1 MLNWIE
7 KTILKRIH
15 KKLSIK
21 LTKENLVLAFT
32 DLDGNGYYKFAKGLE
47 LPISRMSKLL
57 EYMMWL
63 RKGTTKEEYLSALEI
78 AKKGLEKGISDG
90 KGLAK
95 MGFVITELENRAELV
110 IHDEL
115 FYNILAVQHIRHD
128 ESVTKFN
135 NEIHLQKVEAFRE
148 LDKLDDCF
156 FLNIQEFLQAL
167 NLQNITK
174 TEYENLMSASRQARQ
189 ALELIKEKW
198 K

>member
-7 KTILKRIH
+7 RTILKRIH

-21 LTKENLVLAFT
+21 LTKENLILAFT
-32 DLDGNGYYKFAKGLE
+32 DLDGNGYYKFSKSLE
-47 LPISRMSKLL
+47 LPISRVAKLL

-63 RKGTTKEEYLSALEI
+63 HKGVTKEEYLSALEI
-78 AKKGLEKGISDG
+78 AEKGIEKGISDG

-95 MGFVITELENRAELV
+95 IGFVLTELKNRTELV
-110 IHDEL
+110 LHDEL

-128 ESVTKFN
+128 ESVTNFN
-135 NEIHLQKVEAFRE
+135 NEIHLQKVEAFK
-148 LDKLDDCF
+148 KLDSLDDSF

-174 TEYENLMSASRQARQ
+174 TDYENLMTVSKIARQ
-189 ALELIKEKW
+189 ALELTKEKL